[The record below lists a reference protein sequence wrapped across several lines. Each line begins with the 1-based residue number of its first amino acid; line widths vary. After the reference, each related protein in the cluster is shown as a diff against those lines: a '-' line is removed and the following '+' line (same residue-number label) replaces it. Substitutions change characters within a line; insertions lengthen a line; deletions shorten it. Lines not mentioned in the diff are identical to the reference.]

1 MRDAS
6 LPSIPWQ
13 VTGNHWVSLP
23 CVHPVDGSVHALG
36 ILHRGARAAV
46 EFAGGAGFL
55 TGDAPALA
63 RPVLTVDG
71 ARIELARDGIAWE
84 RALHWLPTFTASV
97 GDLIV
102 RGTLFAPYGLDA
114 DIAGAV
120 YALAVENRGTVARR
134 DVVTRGDAGA
144 PAGTRAHAECARRC
158 LAHQHGRPGHGGT
171 GRLQRARAGG
181 PGDRQR

>member
-71 ARIELARDGIAWE
+71 ARIELARMASRGSGRSTGFPPSP
-84 RALHWLPTFTASV
+84 RASATSSSAGRCSPHTALMPTLP
-97 GDLIV
+97 
-102 RGTLFAPYGLDA
+102 APC
-114 DIAGAV
+114 
-120 YALAVENRGTVARR
+120 
-134 DVVTRGDAGA
+134 TRWPWRTGEPSRA
-144 PAGTRAHAECARRC
+144 P
-158 LAHQHGRPGHGGT
+158 
-171 GRLQRARAGG
+171 
-181 PGDRQR
+181 